1 MRKKRK
7 VRRVMGWL
15 LSFQLRDP
23 GAGVCWAVSMW
34 SVLGGDGGR
43 SVDVTCEGVNTIVG
57 ESFASRGICHL
68 QVLRNARRQVG
79 VSRGSSG
86 RSFTSP
92 PHPPTRHRLS
102 GAGECPR

>member
-23 GAGVCWAVSMW
+23 GAGVCWAVSIW
-34 SVLGGDGGR
+34 SGLAGDGGR
-43 SVDVTCEGVNTIVG
+43 STCGGVNTIVG
-57 ESFASRGICHL
+57 ESFTWHL
-68 QVLRNARRQVG
+68 HLLRNARRQVG

-86 RSFTSP
+86 RSFTP
-92 PHPPTRHRLS
+92 PPTRHRLS
-102 GAGECPR
+102 GAVECPR